1 MMERLKQ
8 RDDLNIFECVNIFE
22 FVSEMRTQRMKMV
35 QTLVSRL
42 LFNAYDCIVLFK
54 FNTLYTPLTHSYIL
68 GLFTCIHT
76 FATLLILQDQYVFIH
91 DALCD
96 YITCG
101 DTSVPAHELKAA
113 IATFMRVN
121 KNTKMTGFQEQFDVR
136 TISSIMLSCFGLG
149 NSEYNDESVVVTD
162 AGVTK

>member
-1 MMERLKQ
+1 MLIVC
-8 RDDLNIFECVNIFE
+8 DLHY
-22 FVSEMRTQRMKMV
+22 FVQF
-35 QTLVSRL
+35 QH
-42 LFNAYDCIVLFK
+42 II
-54 FNTLYTPLTHSYIL
+54 YTPLTDSFLL

-76 FATLLILQDQYVFIH
+76 SATLLILQDQYVFIH

-136 TISSIMLSCFGLG
+136 GIK
-149 NSEYNDESVVVTD
+149 YNICMFWPWE
-162 AGVTK
+162 